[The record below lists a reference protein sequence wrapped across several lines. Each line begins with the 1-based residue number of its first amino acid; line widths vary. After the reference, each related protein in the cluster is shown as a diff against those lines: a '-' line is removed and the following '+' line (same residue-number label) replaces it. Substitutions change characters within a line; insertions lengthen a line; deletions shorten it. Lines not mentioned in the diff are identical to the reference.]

1 VRICV
6 LSDTHELES
15 EIETAPCTLLIHC
28 GDWSFF
34 GRSPKAMDAFNEW
47 LGDQPAKYKVIT
59 CGNHEY
65 PIEAEPDKWRR
76 RLSNATLLLN
86 EAITIEGIK
95 LWASPV
101 TPLRGGAFG
110 ISDEAERETLWST
123 IPDDTDILV
132 THGPPQGILDGGQ
145 GCPALRRAVIRVK
158 PKLHCFGHIHSAY
171 GVQPTKNTLF
181 VNAAILDEDGAPSRK
196 LVLLNFSK

>member
-1 VRICV
+1 MRICV

-15 EIETAPCTLLIHC
+15 EIETPPCTLLIHC

-65 PIEAEPDKWRR
+65 PVDADPDKWRR

-86 EAITIEGIK
+86 ESTTIEGIK

-101 TPLRGGAFG
+101 TKINAAFG
-110 ISDEAERETLWST
+110 MPDEAQRDALYDTVHQG
-123 IPDDTDILV
+123 TDILI
-132 THGPPQGILDGGQ
+132 THGPPLGILDDGQ
-145 GCPALRRAVIRVK
+145 GCAALRRAVIRVK
-158 PKLHCFGHIHSAY
+158 PKLHRFGHVHSAY
-171 GVQPTKNTLF
+171 GTQPTKNTLF
-181 VNAAILDEDGAPSRK
+181 VNASILDEDGAPSRK
-196 LVLLNFSK
+196 PIRLNLQAR